1 VRATVACVCSW
12 SVKGVHYF
20 FQNQPINETTSLL
33 FLILLVEAEA
43 EAEAEA
49 EDGLGMSNTMGALVA
64 R

>member
-1 VRATVACVCSW
+1 
-12 SVKGVHYF
+12 VHYF